1 MDLALRYLPRYT
13 IKDYERWEGDWEL
26 IEGVPYALA
35 SPSFEHQRIVGR
47 IFRFLDEQLE
57 EKCPECKVGIDTDYV
72 IDEHTV
78 VRPDVF
84 VVCGEVKGKI
94 LNTPRVIFEVVS
106 EGTAEKDERLKFEL
120 YEREGV
126 EFYVIVFPS
135 LRKAKAYR
143 LLNGKYVKLMD
154 IITNNLEIDL
164 KDCLISVDFRR
175 IWEGET

>member
-1 MDLALRYLPRYT
+1 MLALRYLPRYT
-13 IKDYERWEGDWEL
+13 IRDYESWEGDWEL

-35 SPSFEHQRIVGR
+35 SPSFEHQRVVLR
-47 IFRFLDEQLE
+47 IARFLDEQLE

-84 VVCGEVKGKI
+84 VVCGEVRGKI
-94 LNTPRVIFEVVS
+94 LSTPKVIFEVVS
-106 EGTAEKDERLKFEL
+106 EGTAERDERLKFEL

-135 LRKAKAYR
+135 LKKAKAYR
-143 LLNGKYVKLMD
+143 LMDGRYVKHADVTLG
-154 IITNNLEIDL
+154 TLELPIEECKIL
-164 KDCLISVDFRR
+164 LDFRK
-175 IWEGET
+175 IWEE